1 MAESITL
8 QPGTLIDRF
17 GNPMGTYTAAAGA
30 PFNTRGLPAG
40 AYDTPYNAYQ
50 VASPVTVQQS
60 YVMSWFGST
69 TGMQFQLP
77 QSVNS
82 LLEQRILA
90 PVSLPK
96 PPLK

>member
-1 MAESITL
+1 VAESTTL
-8 QPGTLIDRF
+8 EPGTLIDRF
-17 GNPMGTYTAAAGA
+17 GNPTGTYTAPAGA
-30 PFNTRGLPAG
+30 PFNTRGLPTG

-60 YVMSWFGST
+60 YVMPWFGST
-69 TGMQFQLP
+69 TGIQFQLP

-82 LLEQRILA
+82 LLEQGVLA
-90 PVSLPK
+90 PVTLPN